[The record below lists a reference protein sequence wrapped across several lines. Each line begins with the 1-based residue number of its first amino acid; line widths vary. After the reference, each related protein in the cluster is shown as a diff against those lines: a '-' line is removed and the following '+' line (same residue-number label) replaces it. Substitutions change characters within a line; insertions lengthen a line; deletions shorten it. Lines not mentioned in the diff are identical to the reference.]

1 MKLRSA
7 IAIILASAVTA
18 TITILTGCATQ
29 PPPAPAAPPPPSP
42 TMLNVRFAA
51 TATLLRNGQVLITGG
66 VAHEGGSSATAE
78 LYDPATGGFA
88 LTGGLLTG
96 RARHTATLL
105 QNGKVLIAGGIGKAG
120 KPVRPA
126 ELYDPASGRFLATGN
141 MLEARYDHTATLL
154 ANGKVL
160 IAGGGTTTL
169 GVTNIDT
176 AELYDPASGT
186 FSQTGTVTRYY
197 DPTSDEV
204 FYKGDQTGTV
214 TSYHDTTSDEFFYKG
229 EMNAAHAMHTATLL
243 PNGDVLIAGGMD
255 ADGKPQALV
264 ELYNPVTGKFTPTGS
279 MNLARREHRATLLQN
294 GQVLITGGLDAQ
306 ERVLAIAELYDPAT
320 GKFALTTEAFPQ
332 TGTTMTDVRYEKTAS
347 ILPNGQVLIAGGEDV
362 DGVLATAELYDPAHG
377 SFTCIGGR
385 SGGPLSLCKP
395 SMIDFRIY
403 AVAVPL
409 ADGQVLI
416 AGGYNTRISK
426 ARNPIARTR
435 GMVAFTVLNSAEIYN
450 PASGAF
456 TSTTTVVNAR
466 YGLNRVIVKCC
477 GSTEYDQ
484 AACRRGLSFG
494 CVVFSSRF

>member
-51 TATLLRNGQVLITGG
+51 TATLLRHGQVLITGG

-347 ILPNGQVLIAGGEDV
+347 ILPNGQVLIGRRRGRRRGTRNRGALRSRPRLV
-362 DGVLATAELYDPAHG
+362 HLYRRQVRRTAQPVQTEHD
-377 SFTCIGGR
+377 R
-385 SGGPLSLCKP
+385 LSDL
-395 SMIDFRIY
+395 
-403 AVAVPL
+403 
-409 ADGQVLI
+409 
-416 AGGYNTRISK
+416 
-426 ARNPIARTR
+426 
-435 GMVAFTVLNSAEIYN
+435 
-450 PASGAF
+450 
-456 TSTTTVVNAR
+456 
-466 YGLNRVIVKCC
+466 
-477 GSTEYDQ
+477 
-484 AACRRGLSFG
+484 CRRGATRGRPSADRRRLQHAHQQGAQPDRPHTGNGRVYGSELG
-494 CVVFSSRF
+494 RDLQSGVGRFHFDNDRRERALRFEQSNCQMLWIDRV